1 MRSILFQPSR
11 LALTLSMAWGA
22 LALSFGSSEA
32 GTVRAMTL
40 EQMTDRADMIFTGRV
55 VGRRAEWN
63 TERTRIYTYVTFE
76 VETYLKGGSDARV
89 ATVRL
94 LGGQV
99 GRYLAH
105 LPGTPQFGMG
115 EDVLLFCA
123 GDQARLPSV
132 LGLSLGKFTITR
144 NADGE
149 RMLRRDISTLMLASY
164 NTKSRKPG
172 DPVRRYRLAD
182 VASRIAEYQQ

>member
-1 MRSILFQPSR
+1 MRSILSRPSR
-11 LALTLSMAWGA
+11 LVCTLSMVWGA
-22 LALSFGSSEA
+22 LALSIGSSEA
-32 GTVRAMTL
+32 GTVLAMNL

-55 VGRRAEWN
+55 VGKRAEWN
-63 TERTRIYTYVTFE
+63 TQRTRIYTYVTFE
-76 VETYLKGGSDARV
+76 IEAYLKGGSDARV

-132 LGLSLGKFTITR
+132 LGLSLGKFTITS

-149 RMLRRDISTLMLASY
+149 RILKRDISTLMLANY
-164 NTKSRKPG
+164 NTKSRQPG
-172 DPVRRYRLAD
+172 DPVRRYRLSD
-182 VASRIAEYQQ
+182 VASRIAEYQR

>member
-1 MRSILFQPSR
+1 
-11 LALTLSMAWGA
+11 
-22 LALSFGSSEA
+22 
-32 GTVRAMTL
+32 
-40 EQMTDRADMIFTGRV
+40 
-55 VGRRAEWN
+55 
-63 TERTRIYTYVTFE
+63 
-76 VETYLKGGSDARV
+76 
-89 ATVRL
+89 
-94 LGGQV
+94 
-99 GRYLAH
+99 
-105 LPGTPQFGMG
+105 MG

-164 NTKSRKPG
+164 NTKSRQPG

>member
-1 MRSILFQPSR
+1 MRSILSRPFR
-11 LALTLSMAWGA
+11 LALNLAVVCGG

-32 GTVRAMTL
+32 STVRAMNL

-55 VGRRAEWN
+55 VGKRAEWN
-63 TERTRIYTYVTFE
+63 AERTRIYTYVTFE
-76 VETYLKGGSDARV
+76 VETYLKGGSNARV

-105 LPGTPQFGMG
+105 LPGTPQFGIG

-132 LGLSLGKFTITR
+132 LGLSLGKFTITS

-149 RMLRRDISTLMLASY
+149 RILKRDISTLMLANY
-164 NTKSRKPG
+164 NTKSRQPG
-172 DPVRRYRLAD
+172 DPVRRYRLRD
-182 VASRIAEYQQ
+182 VASRIAEYQR

>member
-1 MRSILFQPSR
+1 MRSILFRPSR
-11 LALTLSMAWGA
+11 LALTLLMVWGA
-22 LALSFGSSEA
+22 LALSFGSGEA
-32 GTVRAMTL
+32 GTVRAMNL

-55 VGRRAEWN
+55 VGKRAEWN

-76 VETYLKGGSDARV
+76 IETYLKGGNDSRV

-105 LPGTPQFGMG
+105 LPGTPQFGIG
-115 EDVLLFCA
+115 EEVLLFCA

-132 LGLSLGKFTITR
+132 LGLSLGKFTITSS
-144 NADGE
+144 ADGE
-149 RMLRRDISTLMLASY
+149 RILKRDISTLMLANY
-164 NTKSRKPG
+164 NTKSRQPG

-182 VASRIAEYQQ
+182 VASRIAEYQR

>member
-1 MRSILFQPSR
+1 MRSILSRPSR
-11 LALTLSMAWGA
+11 LVCILSMVWGA
-22 LALSFGSSEA
+22 LALDLGSSEA
-32 GTVRAMTL
+32 GTVRAMNL

-55 VGRRAEWN
+55 VGKRAEWN
-63 TERTRIYTYVTFE
+63 TQRTRIYTYVTFE
-76 VETYLKGGSDARV
+76 IETYLKGGNDARV

-105 LPGTPQFGMG
+105 LPGTPQFGIG

-132 LGLSLGKFTITR
+132 LGLSLGKFTITS

-149 RMLRRDISTLMLASY
+149 RILKRDISTLMLANY
-164 NTKSRKPG
+164 NTKSRQPG
-172 DPVRRYRLAD
+172 DPVRRYRLSD
-182 VASRIAEYQQ
+182 VASRIAEYQR